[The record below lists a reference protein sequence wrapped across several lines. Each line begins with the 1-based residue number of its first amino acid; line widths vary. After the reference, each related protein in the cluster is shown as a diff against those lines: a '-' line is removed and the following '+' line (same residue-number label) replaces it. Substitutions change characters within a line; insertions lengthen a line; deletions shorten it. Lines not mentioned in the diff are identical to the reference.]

1 MPVGVY
7 TASGTKAKV
16 WITIASSSFSTRQK
30 TGIPASA
37 YCTGRNL
44 RSLVLVRGDTIS
56 IAKADIG
63 GHERVAG
70 GGDGGA

>member
-1 MPVGVY
+1 MDARGCVHGVGD
-7 TASGTKAKV
+7 KAKV

-30 TGIPASA
+30 TGISASA

-56 IAKADIG
+56 TARLIS
-63 GHERVAG
+63 AG
-70 GGDGGA
+70 TNA